1 MTRRRRILLGV
12 LAILALGISVLAV
25 ALSYDAPCQGADA
38 QPSGATLMKAVVYR
52 CYGSPDVLHVEAIP
66 KPQITDNELLV
77 RVHAASINPAEIHFM
92 TGKPYIVRLLTGIGA
107 PKYARLGNDFAGI
120 VESVGRNVKR
130 FRPGDRVFGGSRG
143 ALAEYVALS
152 EDQALEIKPDNL
164 SFEQAASIPIAG
176 VTALQ
181 GLRDHGRLQPGQHV
195 LINGASGGV
204 GSFAVQI
211 AKAFGAEVTG
221 VTSTRN
227 VELVR
232 SSGADHV
239 IDYTQENFTAGAARY
254 DLILD
259 IVGKHSLSDAR
270 RALKP
275 DGILVMVGG
284 SKDNRWIGPLGR
296 NLDALVLALFVDQE
310 FVSFVSNVNRAD
322 LSAIA
327 DLAHAGKVT
336 PVIDR
341 RYPLLDAAAAMRY
354 LETGRARG
362 KVVLS
367 IE

>member
-1 MTRRRRILLGV
+1 MTRRKRILWGV
-12 LAILALGISVLAV
+12 LALLGLGIASLAF
-25 ALSYDAPCQGADA
+25 ALSYDSPCGDADA
-38 QPSGATLMKAVVYR
+38 RPSGATLMKAVVYR
-52 CYGSPDVLHVEAIP
+52 CYGSPDVLHVEAIS
-66 KPQITDNELLV
+66 KPEITDNELLV

-107 PKYARLGNDFAGI
+107 PEYTRLGNDFAGI
-120 VESVGRNVKR
+120 VESVGQNVKR
-130 FRPGDRVFGGSRG
+130 FKPGDQVFGGNRG

-152 EDQALEIKPDNL
+152 EDQALEMKPDNL
-164 SFEQAASIPIAG
+164 SLEQAASIPIAG

-181 GLRDHGRLQPGQHV
+181 ALRDHGRLEPGQKV

-204 GSFAVQI
+204 GTFAVQI

-232 SSGADHV
+232 SIGADHV
-239 IDYTQENFTAGAARY
+239 IDYTQENFTSGSARY

-259 IVGKHSLSDAR
+259 IVGNHPLSDAR

-275 DGILVMVGG
+275 DGIIVMVGG
-284 SKDNRWIGPLGR
+284 PKENRWIGPLSR
-296 NLDALVLALFVDQE
+296 NVDGIVLALFVEQE
-310 FVSFVSNVNRAD
+310 FVAFVSNVNRTD
-322 LSAIA
+322 LSTIA
-327 DLAHAGKVT
+327 DLARAGKVT

-341 RYPLLDAAAAMRY
+341 RYLLIDTSAAMRY

-362 KVVLS
+362 KVVLG

>member
-1 MTRRRRILLGV
+1 MTRRKRILWGV
-12 LAILALGISVLAV
+12 LALLGLGIASLAF
-25 ALSYDAPCQGADA
+25 ALSYDSPCGDADA
-38 QPSGATLMKAVVYR
+38 RPSGATLMKAVVYR
-52 CYGSPDVLHVEAIP
+52 CYGSPDVLHVEAIA
-66 KPQITDNELLV
+66 KPEITDNELLV

-107 PKYARLGNDFAGI
+107 PEYTRLGNDFAGI
-120 VESVGRNVKR
+120 VESVGQNVKR
-130 FRPGDRVFGGSRG
+130 FKPGDQVFGGNRG

-152 EDQALEIKPDNL
+152 EDQALEMKPDNL

-181 GLRDHGRLQPGQHV
+181 ALRDHGRLEPGQKV

-204 GSFAVQI
+204 GTFAVQI

-232 SSGADHV
+232 SIGADHV
-239 IDYTQENFTAGAARY
+239 IDYTKENFTSGTARY

-259 IVGKHSLSDAR
+259 IVGNHPLSDAR

-275 DGILVMVGG
+275 DGIIVMVGG
-284 SKDNRWIGPLGR
+284 PKENRWIGPLSR
-296 NLDALVLALFVDQE
+296 NVDGIVLALFVEQE
-310 FVSFVSNVNRAD
+310 FVAFVSNVNRTD
-322 LSAIA
+322 LSVIA
-327 DLAHAGKVT
+327 DLARAGKVT

-341 RYPLLDAAAAMRY
+341 RYRLIDAPAAMRY

-362 KVVLS
+362 KVVLG